1 MDTIKLRVQDSS
13 GQQDHPRGSFGHL
26 QKTRTGRKGQEGH
39 SATVGIGN
47 VQSFRG
53 QDQTLATT
61 EVATLTKF

>member
-1 MDTIKLRVQDSS
+1 MDTIELCVQDTS

-26 QKTRTGRKGQEGH
+26 QKTRTGGKGQEGH

-47 VQSFRG
+47 VQSFCG

-61 EVATLTKF
+61 QVATQAKF